1 MKISCEFNE
10 ISYIFS
16 TTKGHLLSD
25 KYKLM
30 LSRAEKVK
38 MENGEMEYFTLHL
51 EALKNDLTLSFEF
64 QGIALS
70 LNPEE
75 QAQEIQEYLE
85 DQLIFSKIEE
95 KFKQAQSSS
104 VKPGWAVNE

>member
-10 ISYIFS
+10 ILYIFN
-16 TTKGHLLSD
+16 TFKGQVLSD

-30 LSRAEKVK
+30 LSREEKLK
-38 MENGEMEYFTLHL
+38 MENGEMDYFTLHL
-51 EALKNDLTLSFEF
+51 EAVKNDQTLIFEF

-70 LNPEE
+70 FNPEE

-95 KFKQAQSSS
+95 KFKLAQNNSSLPS
-104 VKPGWAVNE
+104 WAKK